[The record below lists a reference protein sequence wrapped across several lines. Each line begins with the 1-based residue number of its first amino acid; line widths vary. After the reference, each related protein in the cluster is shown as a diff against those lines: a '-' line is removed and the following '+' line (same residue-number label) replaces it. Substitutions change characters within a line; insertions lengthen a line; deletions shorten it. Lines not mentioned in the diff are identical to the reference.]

1 MDAKKPAQGG
11 QRKIAMIT
19 TTGTA
24 TVKVIA
30 RPKNQCI
37 DVSIDRGNW
46 WKGFQIKIVD
56 GVLPERYRGDPQ
68 IEAAYRLVLAQH
80 CKWQNMESER
90 RAKEANERESI
101 DSAYNDIFDAEFEVI
116 APDGQ
121 RWKIGASG
129 TCEGFPPGSVIVNGL
144 LSPINRLIGEV
155 IASGGGCATK

>member
-1 MDAKKPAQGG
+1 M
-11 QRKIAMIT
+11 T
-19 TTGTA
+19 TTIGA
-24 TVKVIA
+24 AVVKVIA

-37 DVSIDRGNW
+37 DVCIDRGNW
-46 WKGFQIKIVD
+46 YKGFQIKIVD
-56 GVLPERYRGDPQ
+56 GVLPEKYRGDAQ

-129 TCEGFPPGSVIVNGL
+129 TCEGFPPGSVILNGL
-144 LSPINRLIGEV
+144 LPPINRLIGEV
-155 IASGGGCATK
+155 ITSSRKSTTE